1 MDELTQK
8 FFEALLRTQFLPP
21 ERMMAYQRGLLE
33 KLVRHTRAQVPFYR
47 DSGRLDVLFRSDGR
61 VDWERWDEIAI
72 LTRSEAQANC
82 DQLYAETLP
91 PDCGDIV
98 SGLTSGS
105 TGKPLAFRINGIMA
119 AAGSAVLERGLVW
132 AGMSETP
139 TLAWLLN
146 PREDEGQYPYGTVYR
161 TRIRGGEREIHQLA
175 VRTPLEQQGQWLAR
189 LRPTIV
195 MGYPGALALLARN
208 LPRELDDHA
217 FRLAVCIGEVA
228 GEATRAAIEQGFHC
242 PTIDVYSG
250 SEFGIVAVEDR
261 ANRRLFVSEETMLVE
276 FKPQADIAGNG
287 ERLVELIV
295 TPFYNYAMPLIRY
308 STGDL
313 AVVDDGPAPDDRM
326 QRRLVRIVGRA
337 RDLFILPS
345 GRRWWPQ
352 VIGTRPV
359 AEYLSFEQIQYA
371 QTARGQIELRFVS
384 QAAQPL
390 RNAPE
395 LLAKLRAAVPEPVEF
410 AFRQVPAIARQP
422 SGKYKDYVCEIE
434 D

>member
-1 MDELTQK
+1 MDELTQQY
-8 FFEALLRTQFLPP
+8 FEALLRTQFLPP
-21 ERMMAYQRGLLE
+21 DRMRLYQRGLLE
-33 KLVRHTRAQVPFYR
+33 KLVRHARAQVPFYR
-47 DSGRLDVLFRSDGR
+47 DSGRLDALFGPDDRI
-61 VDWERWDEIAI
+61 DWERWDDIPI
-72 LTRSEAQANC
+72 LTRSQAQANC
-82 DQLYAETLP
+82 EQLYADTLP
-91 PDCGDIV
+91 PDCGEIV
-98 SGLTSGS
+98 NGFTSGS

-132 AGMSETP
+132 AGMPEIP

-146 PREDEGQYPYGTVYR
+146 LREGEGQYPMGTVYR
-161 TRIRGGEREIHQLA
+161 TRIRGADREIHQLA

-189 LRPTIV
+189 LRPAIV
-195 MGYPGALALLARN
+195 MGYPGALALLAGN
-208 LPRELDDHA
+208 LPRELDNHA

-228 GEATRAAIEQGFHC
+228 GEATREVIEQGFRC
-242 PTIDVYSG
+242 PTTDVYSG
-250 SEFGIVAVEDR
+250 SEFGIVATEDR
-261 ANRRLFVSEETMLVE
+261 AARRHFISEETMLVE
-276 FKPQADIAGNG
+276 FKPQTDIADNG
-287 ERLVELIV
+287 EGLAELIV

-313 AVVDDGPAPDDRM
+313 AVVDDGPAPDDRT

-371 QTARGQIELRFVS
+371 QTARGHIELRFVS

-410 AFRQVPAIARQP
+410 ALRQVPAIARQP

-434 D
+434 E